1 MNKKISLGAA
11 IAFMLVVATLTL
23 ALTMAFSMNRFTT
36 MVNGVQQQREL
47 YSKLSEIEQNVR
59 DKYPDAIDNDKLMDA
74 MAAGYLDGLGE
85 DGGKYYT
92 AADYQQL
99 LTTEEGKYYGIGI
112 VPTKEPSGYI
122 QVKEIYNDSP
132 AANAKIVVGD
142 LIVKV
147 DDVDVTADTYDQAV
161 KMLRGDAGTKVNLTV
176 RRNNEDVVMEITR
189 RQVEVPTVY
198 AQTID
203 DVGYLRVT
211 SFTTSTRDQ
220 FNKQLNQVIG
230 SKLKALVIDLRD
242 NTGGKYSAMAPV
254 LQLLAPQG
262 DLFMAQ
268 YKTGDPKALASSDG
282 PGVEIPLVV
291 LTNENT
297 TGTAELFAQ
306 VLREKNNAKLVGAKT
321 AGSGRLQDLIKLS
334 DGSAIQLTVARFV
347 TPGGVT
353 FDGEGVKPDY
363 DVKLE
368 TDSVNWDNLSKDTDA
383 QLKKALELAQ
393 AGISLEGAADS
404 GASASGS
411 ASSAQ
416 PAGGA
421 SASSA
426 SAAEGTSSSQQ

>member
-99 LTTEEGKYYGIGI
+99 RATEGGKYYGIGI